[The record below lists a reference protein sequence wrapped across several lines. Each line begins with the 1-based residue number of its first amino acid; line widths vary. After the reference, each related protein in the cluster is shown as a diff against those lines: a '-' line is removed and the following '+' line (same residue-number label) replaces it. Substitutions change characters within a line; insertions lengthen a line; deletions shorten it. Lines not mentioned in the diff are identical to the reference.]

1 MFRFND
7 SDSRAI
13 QKEIKPIDDSV
24 QQALRS
30 SVPGL
35 VNMQSD
41 QPVSI
46 APDTDDRFSPSSSRY
61 RTLVPPNAFNV
72 TTLFHPTLAFIHRAS
87 AIVPPG
93 FESETQGFSTI
104 LEDFVVKVF
113 LRQLDEKVTAGFQKA
128 VSGYDAYQVDRGV
141 LADTKQ
147 RPLKVCQKV
156 FFWGGCFFALRQT
169 VSLTQTSISRAC
181 A

>member
-1 MFRFND
+1 M
-7 SDSRAI
+7 
-13 QKEIKPIDDSV
+13 
-24 QQALRS
+24 
-30 SVPGL
+30 
-35 VNMQSD
+35 
-41 QPVSI
+41 
-46 APDTDDRFSPSSSRY
+46 
-61 RTLVPPNAFNV
+61 
-72 TTLFHPTLAFIHRAS
+72 
-87 AIVPPG
+87 PPG

-156 FFWGGCFFALRQT
+156 FFWGGLFFC
-169 VSLTQTSISRAC
+169 SPSDSITDTDVN
-181 A
+181 

>member
-1 MFRFND
+1 M
-7 SDSRAI
+7 
-13 QKEIKPIDDSV
+13 
-24 QQALRS
+24 
-30 SVPGL
+30 
-35 VNMQSD
+35 
-41 QPVSI
+41 
-46 APDTDDRFSPSSSRY
+46 
-61 RTLVPPNAFNV
+61 
-72 TTLFHPTLAFIHRAS
+72 
-87 AIVPPG
+87 PPG

-156 FFWGGCFFALRQT
+156 LGGVVFLLSVRQYH
-169 VSLTQTSISRAC
+169 
-181 A
+181 